1 MAIDVKQLTPEER
14 AKLLDDIRKAEEEEK
29 TAYKRKFVKDVAAL
43 AMKNNLKWSQARAL
57 IMTYAPETDA
67 EAKKLGF
74 SYKKGKKYYHR
85 QVKGAT
91 PLK

>member
-1 MAIDVKQLTPEER
+1 MAIDVKKLTPEER

-29 TAYKRKFVKDVAAL
+29 TAYKKEFVKDVAAL
-43 AMKNNLKWSQARAL
+43 AIKNNLKWSEARAL
-57 IMTYAPETDA
+57 IMNYNPDTDA

-85 QVKGAT
+85 QVAGAT